1 MVDRWETLANGAELR
16 RAGLQQKLAPNRK
29 VEWKETS
36 CRPAHDENGCVH
48 GIEMNKETKVRVY
61 GVEACGPPEWGRSV
75 LLCCWL
81 ADALPSAQ
89 EPREFSYLRIVL
101 LQNCQSNWERRITTF
116 RLTAGARGG

>member
-36 CRPAHDENGCVH
+36 YRPAHDENGCVH
-48 GIEMNKETKVRVY
+48 GIEMNKETKARVY

-89 EPREFSYLRIVL
+89 EPSEFRIFVSSCYKTASRIGKGE
-101 LQNCQSNWERRITTF
+101 LQLF
-116 RLTAGARGG
+116 V